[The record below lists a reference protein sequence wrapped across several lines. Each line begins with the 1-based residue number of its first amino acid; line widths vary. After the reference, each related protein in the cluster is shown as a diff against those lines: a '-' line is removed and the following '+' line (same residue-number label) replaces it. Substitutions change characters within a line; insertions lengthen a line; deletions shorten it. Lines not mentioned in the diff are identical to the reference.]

1 MHYSLFLHALR
12 LKMCVI
18 KQLIVLFCIFCIP
31 GQYKTQEMCADHS
44 LIVYYTDIC
53 KNQRMCDEA
62 INDCLAALK
71 PVPDWFV
78 TSKMIEKTVYCF
90 VRR

>member
-44 LIVYYTDIC
+44 LIVYCTDIC